1 MRMVSEIVDWGTSAL
16 ATGMPSVRTPW
27 KRKAPMMTWLI
38 FARYTLAPPM
48 RMAEAAMKP
57 ICLGA
62 V

>member
-1 MRMVSEIVDWGTSAL
+1 MVSEIVDWGTSAL
-16 ATGMPSVRTPW
+16 ATGMPSVN
-27 KRKAPMMTWLI
+27 ALEEEGADDDVLI
-38 FARYTLAPPM
+38 FARDTLAPPM